1 MIYEVVIGVEVHA
14 QLRTKSKLFC
24 GCGTMFG
31 LSANSQTCPL
41 CLGLPGTLPVINRV
55 AVEMAVRAGLAL
67 NCTISA
73 NNLFARK
80 NYFYPDL
87 PKGYQISQYE
97 APICEHGWIEIAA
110 SEGKKRVR
118 IRRAHLEEDAGKS
131 VHVTG
136 MNGSRVD
143 LNRAGTPLLEIVT
156 EPDLRSADEVVA
168 YLKGLRDVLM
178 YLEVCDGNMDEGSF
192 RCEPNL
198 SLRPLGQR
206 EFGTK
211 VELKNINSFKFVKD
225 AVEYEIKRQTKVLNE
240 GGKIHQETRLWN
252 LDRGETAVMRSK
264 EEAHDYRYFPD
275 PDLVPLK
282 LEKEWIEGCRK
293 QVIELPAARMQRFVD
308 DFALSEYDAGVLTAS
323 KAVADYFEACV
334 KLFNQPKTVS
344 NWVMGELTRELN
356 NSGSDASASPVSP
369 ERLVD
374 LLRLVEQGTISL
386 KAAREIFPEVYSSGK
401 TPEQIVQEKGLVQV
415 SDEGALD
422 KIIEDVLAKNPT
434 QAAQFK
440 EGKQQV
446 LGFLVGQVMKASG
459 GKANPGKVN
468 ELLKQKLG
476 GVLYA
481 RPVISLEELAQQ
493 QPLNTDQAKVKFQL
507 TNREQSVIEH
517 LAKGWTNKEIA
528 NALQITEETVK
539 EHIKH
544 IMQKTNSTTRTGIL
558 DHVFNS

>member
-31 LSANSQTCPL
+31 LTANSQTCPL
-41 CLGLPGTLPVINRV
+41 CLGLPGTLPVINRA

-67 NCTISA
+67 NCTIA
-73 NNLFARK
+73 TNNLFARK

-87 PKGYQISQYE
+87 PKGYQISQYQ

-110 SEGKKRVR
+110 SEGTRRVR

-131 VHVTG
+131 VHVAG

-198 SLRPLGQR
+198 SLRPLGQK

-225 AVEYEIKRQTKVLNE
+225 AIEYEIKRQTKVLSE
-240 GGKIHQETRLWN
+240 GGKINQETRLWN

-282 LEKEWIEGCRK
+282 LEKEWIEGCRT
-293 QVIELPAARMQRFVD
+293 QVTELPAARMQRFVSNQAIIQNNWVSSEQAIQVSRK
-308 DFALSEYDAGVLTAS
+308 FVPQQYGLPEYDARVLTAS
-323 KAVADYFEACV
+323 KGIADYFEACV
-334 KLFNQPKTVS
+334 ELFNQPKTVS

-356 NSGSDASASPVSP
+356 NSGTDVSASPVSP
-369 ERLVD
+369 ERLVS
-374 LLRLVEQGTISL
+374 LLQMVDKGTISL
-386 KAAREIFPEVYSSGK
+386 KVARDIFPEIYSSGK
-401 TPEQIVQEKGLVQV
+401 TPEQIVQEKGLIQV

-422 KIIEDVLAKNPT
+422 KIIDDVLAKNPT

-468 ELLKQKLG
+468 ELLKKRLG
-476 GVLYA
+476 
-481 RPVISLEELAQQ
+481 
-493 QPLNTDQAKVKFQL
+493 
-507 TNREQSVIEH
+507 
-517 LAKGWTNKEIA
+517 
-528 NALQITEETVK
+528 
-539 EHIKH
+539 
-544 IMQKTNSTTRTGIL
+544 
-558 DHVFNS
+558 

>member
-31 LSANSQTCPL
+31 LTANSQTCPL
-41 CLGLPGTLPVINRV
+41 CLGLPGTLPVLNQA

-67 NCTISA
+67 NCTIAA

-97 APICEHGWIEIAA
+97 APICEHGWIEIVA
-110 SEGKKRVR
+110 SEGTRRVH

-131 VHVTG
+131 VHVVG
-136 MNGSRVD
+136 SNGSRVD
-143 LNRAGTPLLEIVT
+143 FNRAGTPLLEIVT

-168 YLKGLRDVLM
+168 YLKSLRETLIYQD
-178 YLEVCDGNMDEGSF
+178 VCDGDMEKGNF

-198 SLRPLGQR
+198 SLRPLGQK

-225 AVEYEIKRQTKVLNE
+225 AIDYEIKRQTNVLNE

-252 LDRGETAVMRSK
+252 IDRGETAVMRSK

-275 PDLVPLK
+275 PDLVPLQ
-282 LEKEWIEGCRK
+282 LPNEMIDQIRSSLA
-293 QVIELPAARMQRFVD
+293 ELPADRRNRLEQEFG
-308 DFALSEYDAGVLTAS
+308 LSDYSAGVLAS
-323 KAVADYFEACV
+323 NKKFLEYFEKCV
-334 KLFNQPKTVS
+334 AEVEKLGLSKMEVGKELANCITIEFR
-344 NWVMGELTRELN
+344 GLTRMMN
-356 NSGSDASASPVSP
+356 NRSGMTEFPAPALYSDPVREGVWP
-369 ERLVD
+369 
-374 LLRLVEQGTISL
+374 GTITIPEKNLAELVAMKVRGEISGPIYKSVL
-386 KAAREIFPEVYSSGK
+386 EEMYKTRKTAAEIIEV
-401 TPEQIVQEKGLVQV
+401 QGLRQV
-415 SDEGALD
+415 SDEGAIE
-422 KIIEDVLAKNPT
+422 KIINEVLEKNPNQVT
-434 QAAQFK
+434 QFK

-468 ELLKQKLG
+468 ELLKKKLRE
-476 GVLYA
+476 A
-481 RPVISLEELAQQ
+481 
-493 QPLNTDQAKVKFQL
+493 VK
-507 TNREQSVIEH
+507 I
-517 LAKGWTNKEIA
+517 
-528 NALQITEETVK
+528 
-539 EHIKH
+539 
-544 IMQKTNSTTRTGIL
+544 
-558 DHVFNS
+558 

>member
-1 MIYEVVIGVEVHA
+1 MTYEVVIGVEVHA

-24 GCGTMFG
+24 GCGTVFG
-31 LSANSQTCPL
+31 LAANSQTCPL
-41 CLGLPGTLPVINRV
+41 CLGLPGSLPVLNQA

-67 NCTISA
+67 NCTIAA

-97 APICEHGWIEIAA
+97 APICEHGWIEIAV
-110 SEGKKRVR
+110 SEGTQRVR

-131 VHVTG
+131 VHVAGT
-136 MNGSRVD
+136 NGSRVD

-198 SLRPLGQR
+198 SLRPVGQKV
-206 EFGTK
+206 FGTK

-225 AVEYEIKRQTKVLNE
+225 AIEYEIKRQTKVLNE
-240 GGKIHQETRLWN
+240 GGTINQETRLWN
-252 LDRGETAVMRSK
+252 LERGETVVMRSK

-282 LEKEWIEGCRK
+282 LDQGWIEGCRTH
-293 QVIELPAARMQRFVD
+293 VTELPAARMQRIVSKCG
-308 DFALSEYDAGVLTAS
+308 LSEYDASVLTAS

-356 NSGSDASASPVSP
+356 NSGTDASASPVSP
-369 ERLVD
+369 ERLVS
-374 LLRLVEQGTISL
+374 LLQLVEQGAISL
-386 KAAREIFPEVYSSGK
+386 KVAREIFPEVYSSGK
-401 TPEQIVQEKGLVQV
+401 TPEQIVTEKGLTQV

-422 KIIEDVLAKNPT
+422 TIIDDVFAKNPT
-434 QAAQFK
+434 QVVQFK

-468 ELLKQKLG
+468 ELLKKKLAG
-476 GVLYA
+476 
-481 RPVISLEELAQQ
+481 
-493 QPLNTDQAKVKFQL
+493 
-507 TNREQSVIEH
+507 
-517 LAKGWTNKEIA
+517 
-528 NALQITEETVK
+528 
-539 EHIKH
+539 
-544 IMQKTNSTTRTGIL
+544 
-558 DHVFNS
+558 

>member
-24 GCGTMFG
+24 GCGTVFG
-31 LSANSQTCPL
+31 LTANSQTCPL
-41 CLGLPGTLPVINRV
+41 CLGLPGSLPVLNQA

-67 NCTISA
+67 NCTIAA

-97 APICEHGWIEIAA
+97 APICEHGWIEIAVNE
-110 SEGKKRVR
+110 SSRRVR

-131 VHVTG
+131 VHVAGT
-136 MNGSRVD
+136 NGSRVD
-143 LNRAGTPLLEIVT
+143 FNRAGTPLLEIVT
-156 EPDLRSADEVVA
+156 EPDLRSSEEVVA
-168 YLKGLRDVLM
+168 YLKSLRDVLM

-198 SLRPLGQR
+198 SLRPLGQK

-225 AVEYEIKRQTKVLNE
+225 AIEYEIKRQTKVLSE
-240 GGKIHQETRLWN
+240 GGTINQETRLWN
-252 LDRGETAVMRSK
+252 LERGETVVMRSK

-282 LEKEWIEGCRK
+282 LDKEWIDGCRK
-293 QVIELPAARMQRFVD
+293 HVAELPATRMRRFVSE
-308 DFALSEYDAGVLTAS
+308 FALSEYDAGVLTAS
-323 KAVADYFEACV
+323 KAVADYFETCV
-334 KLFNQPKTVS
+334 TLFNQPKTVS

-356 NSGSDASASPVSP
+356 SSGADASASPVAP
-369 ERLVD
+369 ERLVS
-374 LLRLVEQGTISL
+374 LLQLVEQGTISL
-386 KAAREIFPEVYSSGK
+386 KIAREIFPEIYRSGK
-401 TPEQIVQEKGLVQV
+401 TPEQIVQEKGLIQV

-422 KIIEDVLAKNPT
+422 KIIGDVIEKNPT
-434 QAAQFK
+434 QVAQFK

-446 LGFLVGQVMKASG
+446 LGFLVGQVMKTSG

-468 ELLKQKLG
+468 ELLKKKLG
-476 GVLYA
+476 
-481 RPVISLEELAQQ
+481 
-493 QPLNTDQAKVKFQL
+493 
-507 TNREQSVIEH
+507 
-517 LAKGWTNKEIA
+517 
-528 NALQITEETVK
+528 
-539 EHIKH
+539 
-544 IMQKTNSTTRTGIL
+544 
-558 DHVFNS
+558 

>member
-31 LSANSQTCPL
+31 LTANSQTCPL
-41 CLGLPGTLPVINRV
+41 CLGLPGTLPVLNQA

-67 NCTISA
+67 NCTIAA
-73 NNLFARK
+73 NNVFARK

-131 VHVTG
+131 VHVAGT
-136 MNGSRVD
+136 NGSRVD

-156 EPDLRSADEVVA
+156 EPDLRSVDEVVA

-198 SLRPLGQR
+198 SLRPLGQK

-225 AVEYEIKRQTKVLNE
+225 AIEYEIKRQTKVLNE
-240 GGKIHQETRLWN
+240 GGRISQETRLWN
-252 LDRGETAVMRSK
+252 LDRGETVVMRSK

-282 LEKEWIEGCRK
+282 LEKKWIEGCRK
-293 QVIELPAARMQRFVD
+293 YVTELPAARLQRFVSE
-308 DFALSEYDAGVLTAS
+308 FALSEYDAGVLTAS
-323 KAVADYFEACV
+323 KTVADYFESCV

-356 NSGSDASASPVSP
+356 NSGTDASASPVSP
-369 ERLVD
+369 ERLVS
-374 LLRLVEQGTISL
+374 LLQMVDKGTVSL
-386 KAAREIFPEVYSSGK
+386 KVAREIFPEVYSSGK
-401 TPEQIVQEKGLVQV
+401 EPDQIVQEKRLIQV
-415 SDEGALD
+415 SDELSIGGMID
-422 KIIEDVLAKNPT
+422 EVVAKNPT
-434 QAAQFK
+434 QVAQFK

-446 LGFLVGQVMKASG
+446 LGFFVGQVMKASG

-468 ELLKQKLG
+468 ELLKKKLG
-476 GVLYA
+476 
-481 RPVISLEELAQQ
+481 
-493 QPLNTDQAKVKFQL
+493 
-507 TNREQSVIEH
+507 
-517 LAKGWTNKEIA
+517 
-528 NALQITEETVK
+528 
-539 EHIKH
+539 
-544 IMQKTNSTTRTGIL
+544 
-558 DHVFNS
+558 